1 MSTSTTQ
8 RMERSETA
16 VLVVDVQERLCR
28 AMPPARLERL
38 VNRTVAL
45 LEGARVLG
53 LPVAF
58 TEQYPKGLGPT
69 IEPLRAAL
77 GDAARF
83 EKVRFS
89 SVSADLL
96 AAFGSRRRVL
106 VAGMEAHVCVFQTAR
121 DLAGRGFTPYL
132 CRDAIISRTDEDREV
147 GLALAQRSGAVPT
160 TVECA
165 LFDLLGEAATPEF
178 RAISAA
184 VK

>member
-1 MSTSTTQ
+1 
-8 RMERSETA
+8 MERGDAA

-28 AMPPARLERL
+28 AMPPAPLERL
-38 VNRTVAL
+38 LNRTLAL

-58 TEQYPKGLGPT
+58 TEQYPQGLGQT
-69 IEPLRAAL
+69 IEPLRSKL
-77 GDAARF
+77 SGAARF

-96 AAFGSRRRVL
+96 AALRPRRSVL
-106 VAGMEAHVCVFQTAR
+106 VAGMEAHVCVYQTAR
-121 DLAGRGFTPYL
+121 DLLGRGFTPYL
-132 CRDAIISRTDEDREV
+132 CRDAILSRTQEDREA
-147 GLALAQRSGAVPT
+147 GLALAGQAGAVLT

-165 LFDLLGEAATPEF
+165 LFDLLGEAGTPEF

>member
-1 MSTSTTQ
+1 
-8 RMERSETA
+8 MERGDTA

-28 AMPPARLERL
+28 AMPPAPLERL
-38 VNRTVAL
+38 LNRTLAL

-58 TEQYPKGLGPT
+58 TEQYPQGLGQT
-69 IEPLRAAL
+69 IEPLRSKL
-77 GDAARF
+77 SGAARF

-96 AAFGSRRRVL
+96 AALGPRRSVL
-106 VAGMEAHVCVFQTAR
+106 VAGMEAHVCVYQTAR
-121 DLAGRGFTPYL
+121 DLLARGFTPHL
-132 CRDAIISRTDEDREV
+132 CRDAILSRTQEDREA
-147 GLALAQRSGAVPT
+147 GLALAGQLGAVVT

-165 LFDLLGEAATPEF
+165 LFDLLGEAGTPEF

>member
-1 MSTSTTQ
+1 MTPH
-8 RMERSETA
+8 RLERSETA

-28 AMPPARLERL
+28 AMSPPRLERL
-38 VNRTVAL
+38 LNRSLAL
-45 LEGARVLG
+45 LESARVLG

-58 TEQYPKGLGPT
+58 TEQYPSGLGPT
-69 IEPLRAAL
+69 IEPLRSKLA
-77 GDAARF
+77 DAARF

-89 SVSADLL
+89 SVSTDLL
-96 AAFGSRRRVL
+96 AAFGPRRSVL

-121 DLAGRGFTPYL
+121 DLVARGFLPYL
-132 CRDAIISRTDEDREV
+132 CRDAIISRTDEDREA
-147 GLALAQRSGAVPT
+147 GLFLARESGAVLT

-165 LFDLLGEAATPEF
+165 LFDLLGEAATAEF